1 MQRQVNANTDVA
13 VTYIGEKAI
22 KREQS
27 YGTRLVFKPGQTHH
41 VISNIAHQMLKHTD
55 VYAGKNSPEL
65 DAFIAAN
72 PLIAAEQGLVEL
84 SEDELKALLE
94 KSNATLA
101 AIAAAKADEADED
114 SDIVIDVNG
123 GDEALESTQ
132 IEEVK
137 GMLQA
142 CVNVNELKEWAEGH
156 QLTVTWTGT
165 RDEKE
170 ARLIEA
176 YKAKYLVK

>member
-13 VTYIGEKAI
+13 VTYIGKKAI
-22 KREQS
+22 KREKS

-41 VISNIAHQMLKHTD
+41 VISHIAHQMLKHTD

-84 SEDELKALLE
+84 SEDELKVLLE
-94 KSNATLA
+94 KSNARLA
-101 AIAAAKADEADED
+101 AIAAAKADEDG
-114 SDIVIDVNG
+114 DIVIDVNG

-156 QLTVTWTGT
+156 ELTVTWTGT